1 MTAASAHGMSDA
13 DLLLVHAGELL
24 TLAGGPQG
32 AEGPRTGEGL
42 TDLGLIRDGAV
53 AIADGL
59 ITAVGTT
66 ADLLEFVHAAE
77 TVDARGRVVLPG
89 FIDPHTHLLFAG
101 SRAEEF
107 ERRLR
112 GATYLEIAAAGGGIL
127 HTVAQT
133 RLADERALVEAGAVR
148 LTRMLAHGST
158 TVEAKSGYGL
168 ATDQELKLL
177 RALHQL
183 SAAHHVDVVPT
194 FLGAHAVPAEFA
206 SDPDRYVAL
215 IIDEMLPAVAEEDLA
230 DYCDVF
236 CEDGAFTLD
245 QSRAVLEAGAE
256 LGLTPKIHAD
266 EFSDRGGARLAA
278 EVGAISADHLLH
290 ASPDGL
296 RAMAEHGV
304 IAVLLP
310 GTAFFLGL
318 PYAPARRMI
327 DLGVPVA
334 LATDFNPGSSPT
346 YSMQMAVALACL
358 GMHLIPGEAIVAA
371 TLNAAWAVGMAEEVG
386 SLEPGKV
393 ADLVILGASDHRAL
407 GMHFGV
413 NLVDAVYKRGRLV
426 ASNGAVTGS
435 FAQGA
440 LPQRVTLS

>member
-1 MTAASAHGMSDA
+1 MSGA

-24 TLAGGPQG
+24 TLADGPQVT
-32 AEGPRTGEGL
+32 EGPRTGEAL
-42 TDLGLIRDGAV
+42 ADLGLIRDGAV

-59 ITAVGTT
+59 ITAVGTS
-66 ADLLEFVHAAE
+66 ADLLDSVRAAE
-77 TVDARGRVVLPG
+77 TRDVQGRVVLPG

-101 SRAEEF
+101 SRAGEF

-112 GATYLEIAAAGGGIL
+112 GATYLELAAAGGGIL
-127 HTVAQT
+127 QTVAQT
-133 RLADERALVEAGAVR
+133 RLAEESALVELGANH
-148 LTRMLAHGST
+148 LTRMLRHGST

-168 ATDQELKLL
+168 ATDDELKLL
-177 RALHQL
+177 RALHRL
-183 SAAHHVDVVPT
+183 SAAHHIDVVPT
-194 FLGAHAVPAEFA
+194 FLGAHAVPSEFA
-206 SDPDRYVAL
+206 SDPDGYVSL
-215 IIDEMLPAVAEEDLA
+215 VIDEMLPAVAEEDLA
-230 DYCDVF
+230 EYCDVF
-236 CEDGAFTLD
+236 CEEGAFTLE
-245 QSRAVLEAGAE
+245 QSRAVLQAGAE

-290 ASPDGL
+290 ASSEGL
-296 RAMAEHGV
+296 AAMAAEGV

-318 PYAPARRMI
+318 PYAPARRII
-327 DLGVPVA
+327 DLGVPLA
-334 LATDFNPGSSPT
+334 LGTDFNPGSSPT
-346 YSMQMAVALACL
+346 YSMQMAIALACL
-358 GMHLIPGEAIVAA
+358 GMRLMPAEAIVAA

-393 ADLVILGASDHRAL
+393 ADLVILEASDHRAL

-426 ASNGAVTGS
+426 SSRGVVA
-435 FAQGA
+435 
-440 LPQRVTLS
+440 PLSPPGQSVAAG

>member
-1 MTAASAHGMSDA
+1 MIDA

-32 AEGPRTGEGL
+32 ETGPRTGEALG
-42 TDLGLIRDGAV
+42 TLGLIRDGAV
-53 AIADGL
+53 AVADGL

-66 ADLLEFVHAAE
+66 ADLLGSIRAAE

-89 FIDPHTHLLFAG
+89 FVDPHTHLLFGG

-107 ERRLR
+107 EQRLR
-112 GATYLEIAAAGGGIL
+112 GATYLQIAAAGGGIL

-133 RLADERALVEAGAVR
+133 RMVGERALVDVGAAR
-148 LTRMLAHGST
+148 LSRMLAHGST

-168 ATDQELKLL
+168 ATEEELKLL
-177 RALHQL
+177 RAVHRL

-206 SDPDRYVAL
+206 SDPDAYVSL
-215 IIDEMLPAVAEEDLA
+215 VIEEMLPAVAEEDLA
-230 DYCDVF
+230 EYCDVF
-236 CEDGAFTLD
+236 CEEGAFTLD
-245 QSRAVLEAGAE
+245 QSRAILEAGAE
-256 LGLTPKIHAD
+256 LGLAPKIHAD
-266 EFSDRGGARLAA
+266 ELSDRGGARLAA
-278 EVGAISADHLLH
+278 EVGATSADHLLF
-290 ASPDGL
+290 ASEEGL
-296 RAMAEHGV
+296 SAMAEAGV
-304 IAVLLP
+304 IGVLLP

-327 DLGVPVA
+327 DLGVAVA

-346 YSMQMAVALACL
+346 YSMQMVVALACL
-358 GMHLIPGEAIVAA
+358 GMRLTPAEAILAA

-393 ADLVILGASDHRAL
+393 ADLVILDATDHRAL

-413 NLVDAVYKRGRLV
+413 NLVDEVYKRGRLV
-426 ASNGAVTGS
+426 SSTRGI
-435 FAQGA
+435 
-440 LPQRVTLS
+440 LPER

>member
-1 MTAASAHGMSDA
+1 MTAPSVAGMSDA

-24 TLAGGPQG
+24 TLAGG
-32 AEGPRTGEGL
+32 AHREGPRTGEAL

-59 ITAVGTT
+59 ITAVGRT
-66 ADLLEFVHAAE
+66 ADLLEFVRAAE
-77 TVDARGRVVLPG
+77 TVDARGRVVMPG

-112 GATYLEIAAAGGGIL
+112 GATYLDIAAAGGGIL

-133 RLADERALVEAGAVR
+133 RMADESALVEAGAGR

-168 ATDQELKLL
+168 ATDEELKLL
-177 RALHQL
+177 RALHRL

-194 FLGAHAVPAEFA
+194 FLGAHAVPPEFA
-206 SDPDRYVAL
+206 SDPDGYVSL
-215 IIDEMLPAVAEEDLA
+215 IIEEMLPAVAEEDLA
-230 DYCDVF
+230 EYCDVF
-236 CEDGAFTLD
+236 CEEGAFTLD

-256 LGLTPKIHAD
+256 LGLIPKIHAD

-296 RAMAEHGV
+296 AVMAEEGV

-334 LATDFNPGSSPT
+334 LATDFNPGSSPS

-358 GMHLIPGEAIVAA
+358 GMRLTPAEAIVAA

-393 ADLVILGASDHRAL
+393 ADLVILDASDHRAL

-426 ASNGAVTGS
+426 SSNGAVTAP
-435 FAQGA
+435 FAQAA
-440 LPQRVTLS
+440 LPPRVNPR